1 MQKNYF
7 DRVHRWGILWNIGAL
22 LMLLAIPV
30 AISMYLGVWPE
41 LSVLGS
47 VLSKLMLLY
56 WVTAVIEVIT
66 YVPMLGAGGTYLS
79 FVTGNVSNIK
89 LPCALNALSF
99 LGENSSQ
106 DHKDCMVTV
115 AVTIS
120 NIVTLIVLAI
130 CVFGLFPYITDVM
143 DLPIA
148 PAFRQILAALFGALG
163 VSCFT
168 KNKIFSVILVVCLVF
183 FLIIDGTLSSTTLL
197 VIAMSIIM
205 VYSIVV
211 SIIKYNKNN
220 QREESK

>member
-1 MQKNYF
+1 MSKKS
-7 DRVHRWGILWNIGAL
+7 ILFWDVMSLLFIIGVPSITCIWIDIWPGGVELVKSMISIAIL
-22 LMLLAIPV
+22 FYPAAILSAIPY
-30 AISMYLGVWPE
+30 ISTIG
-41 LSVLGS
+41 
-47 VLSKLMLLY
+47 LY
-56 WVTAVIEVIT
+56 
-66 YVPMLGAGGTYLS
+66 GTYLS

-89 LPCALNALSF
+89 LPCALNALGF
-99 LGENSSQ
+99 LDENSSQ
-106 DHKDCMVTV
+106 EHKDCMVTV

-120 NIVTLIVLAI
+120 NIVTLIVLAV

-168 KNKIFSVILVVCLVF
+168 KNKMFSVILVICLVF

-220 QREESK
+220 QREES

>member
-1 MQKNYF
+1 MSKKS
-7 DRVHRWGILWNIGAL
+7 ILFWDVMSLLFIIGVPSITCIWIDIWPIGVELVKSMISIAIL
-22 LMLLAIPV
+22 FYPAAILSAIPY
-30 AISMYLGVWPE
+30 ISTIG
-41 LSVLGS
+41 
-47 VLSKLMLLY
+47 LY
-56 WVTAVIEVIT
+56 
-66 YVPMLGAGGTYLS
+66 GTYLS

-89 LPCALNALSF
+89 LPCALNALGF
-99 LGENSSQ
+99 LDENSSQ
-106 DHKDCMVTV
+106 EHKDCMVTV

-120 NIVTLIVLAI
+120 NIVTLIVLAV

-168 KNKIFSVILVVCLVF
+168 KNKMFSVILVVCLVF

-220 QREESK
+220 QREES

>member
-1 MQKNYF
+1 MSLLF
-7 DRVHRWGILWNIGAL
+7 IIGVPSITCILI
-22 LMLLAIPV
+22 
-30 AISMYLGVWPE
+30 GVWPSGVE
-41 LSVLGS
+41 LVKSMISIAILFYPAAI
-47 VLSKLMLLY
+47 LSAIPYISTIGLY
-56 WVTAVIEVIT
+56 
-66 YVPMLGAGGTYLS
+66 GTYLS

>member
-1 MQKNYF
+1 MSLLFIIGVPSITCIWIDIWPSGVELVKSMISIA
-7 DRVHRWGILWNIGAL
+7 ILFYPAAIL
-22 LMLLAIPV
+22 SAIPY
-30 AISMYLGVWPE
+30 ISTIG
-41 LSVLGS
+41 
-47 VLSKLMLLY
+47 LY
-56 WVTAVIEVIT
+56 
-66 YVPMLGAGGTYLS
+66 GTYLS

-89 LPCALNALSF
+89 LPCALNALGF
-99 LGENSSQ
+99 LDENSSQ
-106 DHKDCMVTV
+106 EHKDCMVTV

-120 NIVTLIVLAI
+120 NIVTLIVLAV

-168 KNKIFSVILVVCLVF
+168 KNKMFSVILVVCLVF

-220 QREESK
+220 QREES

>member
-1 MQKNYF
+1 MSKKS
-7 DRVHRWGILWNIGAL
+7 ILFWDVMSLLFIIGVPSITCIL
-22 LMLLAIPV
+22 I
-30 AISMYLGVWPE
+30 GVWPSGVE
-41 LSVLGS
+41 LVKSMISIAILFYPAAI
-47 VLSKLMLLY
+47 LSAIPYISTIGLY
-56 WVTAVIEVIT
+56 
-66 YVPMLGAGGTYLS
+66 GTYLS